1 MITYYYKYIMIN
13 LIKNINWLILNTGD
27 IYDEDI
33 IYIDELLNAG
43 ELSENS

>member
-1 MITYYYKYIMIN
+1 MITYYKYIMIN
-13 LIKNINWLILNTGD
+13 LIKNIHWLMLNKCV

-33 IYIDELLNAG
+33 IYTDELLNAD

>member
-43 ELSENS
+43 ELSENN